1 MYAYL
6 SRVCGK
12 DLDSFV
18 LLERKSESQVL
29 QIVLAIFNMTWAGFV
44 TCLPI

>member
-18 LLERKSESQVL
+18 LLERKSDRQVL
-29 QIVLAIFNMTWAGFV
+29 EIAPAIIYST
-44 TCLPI
+44 

>member
-18 LLERKSESQVL
+18 LLEQKSDRQVS
-29 QIVLAIFNMTWAGFV
+29 QIVLAIFSMTWAGFA